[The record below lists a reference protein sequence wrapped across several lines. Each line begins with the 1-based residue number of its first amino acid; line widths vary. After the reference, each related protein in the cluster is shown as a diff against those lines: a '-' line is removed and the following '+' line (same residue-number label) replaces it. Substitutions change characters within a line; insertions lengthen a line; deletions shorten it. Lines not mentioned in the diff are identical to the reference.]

1 MMQVLSSPMLIIK
14 EGIKGSSSSPS
25 SSPMAYRVTYVLI
38 IRCMVNLKVRI
49 VNEGE
54 IPVVVQKR

>member
-1 MMQVLSSPMLIIK
+1 MLIIK